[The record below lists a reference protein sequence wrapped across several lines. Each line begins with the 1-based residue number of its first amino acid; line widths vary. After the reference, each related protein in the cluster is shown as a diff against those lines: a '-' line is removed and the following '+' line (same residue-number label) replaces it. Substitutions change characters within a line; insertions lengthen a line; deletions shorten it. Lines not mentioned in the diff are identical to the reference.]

1 MFLIEYTKL
10 STTNIPDAYDR
21 IRAQKVLTEHIYDQ
35 HGHIGETVRW
45 GPLGGPQSWPQ
56 PQEPQQWGLETDSIS
71 ATNRSEERE

>member
-1 MFLIEYTKL
+1 MFFIEYTKL

-56 PQEPQQWGLETDSIS
+56 HKNHNNGDPGD
-71 ATNRSEERE
+71 